1 MEWSSELYC
10 MPPDGPTDELLHRLL
25 IAVSSP
31 DEAARLVARARADA
45 AEEVGSLLKS
55 AFKASLLR
63 QAVEQLE
70 GSEGAQ
76 QPKAEPLAQAQVSS
90 PEPDPAPVVNASE
103 TLSTGCYIYAITP
116 ATPGASP
123 PAESAIDPAFPLELI
138 ESDEIQAIVSQVSL
152 AEFGQAA
159 LNDRVADRQ
168 WVEAKVRA
176 HDDVVK
182 RATSFGAV
190 IPCRFCTIVRSRED
204 VRALL
209 AAHHR
214 RIASSLASLAG
225 RSEWGVKLAH
235 SPQSTAQAPG
245 ENLSGRV
252 YLQQK
257 QHAQDRRRQ
266 REREAR
272 DRAMELHESL
282 AATASNAAQLPL
294 RHHTSD
300 GAAQPLLNGA
310 YLVADSDTARFHAA
324 VTEWADRHAAEG
336 WRVELTGPWPPYNF
350 ADLDLSLETAA

>member
-1 MEWSSELYC
+1 
-10 MPPDGPTDELLHRLL
+10 MPPDGPTDELLYRLL
-25 IAVSSP
+25 AAVSSP
-31 DEAARLVARARADA
+31 DQAAQLVAHARAEA
-45 AEEVGSLLKS
+45 TAEVSTLLKS

-63 QAVEQLE
+63 QVVEQLE
-70 GSEGAQ
+70 GGAGEPQPQPQPEAHASARDSE
-76 QPKAEPLAQAQVSS
+76 SN
-90 PEPDPAPVVNASE
+90 PAPVVNPAE
-103 TLSTGCYIYAITP
+103 PAGAGCYIYAITP

-123 PAESAIDPAFPLELI
+123 PAESAVDPAFPLELI
-138 ESDEIQAIVSQVSL
+138 ESEESQAIVSQVSL

-182 RATSFGAV
+182 RAMSFGAV
-190 IPCRFCTIVRSRED
+190 IPCRFCTIVRSRAD

-209 AAHHR
+209 AAHHQ
-214 RIASSLASLAG
+214 RIAWTLASLAG
-225 RSEWGVKLAH
+225 KSEWGVKLAH
-235 SPQSTAQAPG
+235 SPHSTAEAPD
-245 ENLSGRV
+245 ENLSGRG

-257 QHAQDRRRQ
+257 QHAQDRRRE

-272 DRAMELHESL
+272 DRAMQLHELL

-310 YLVADSDTARFHAA
+310 YLVADTDTARFHAT